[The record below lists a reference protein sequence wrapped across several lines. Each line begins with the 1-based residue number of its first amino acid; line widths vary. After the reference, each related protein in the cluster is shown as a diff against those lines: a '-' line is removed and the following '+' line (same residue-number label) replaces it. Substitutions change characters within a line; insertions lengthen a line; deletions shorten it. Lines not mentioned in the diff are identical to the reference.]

1 MYWLALL
8 LAHTGDGVLWIAI
21 VVGLWLQGNTAV
33 AARLA
38 LIIAS
43 IAIVVMLIKVGVRRR
58 RPIDARSLATM
69 TLDKHSFPS
78 GHAARTIGLAIV
90 IGGRLPA
97 LWPWL
102 IGWAIGVGLAR
113 VALGAHFLSDVI
125 AGWSIGALAAMI
137 LNRVA

>member
-1 MYWLALL
+1 LYWLALL
-8 LAHTGDGVLWIAI
+8 LAHTGDGLLWVVI
-21 VVGLWLQGNTAV
+21 VAGLWLQGNAA

-38 LIIAS
+38 LVIIS
-43 IAIVVMLIKVGVRRR
+43 IALVVTLIKVSVRRR

-90 IGGRLPA
+90 IGGLLPQ

-125 AGWSIGALAAMI
+125 AGWSIGLLVAMI
-137 LNRVA
+137 LTRVA